1 MMKLQKLALVALA
14 LVVVA
19 LNATAQTP
27 ARLLTRNSGV
37 QDVLGATADATARV
51 YFFVAVENELVSL
64 SASVEA
70 GNGVGLLLTD
80 SSGGTLAQAVPSQ
93 SGETI
98 LRDVTIPTTA
108 NYYVTVFPMA
118 GEAAYT
124 LTLTSASSAPATP
137 VAQFG
142 TPPTPQGTS
151 ATATTNA
158 VKSFAVQAP
167 ILLANGI
174 EVRLEWTAAVDLNLE
189 VRDPVG
195 NTLYF
200 DQRTTSNGGSFGFD
214 ANGFCQIISPNPVET
229 ATWTPGFL
237 PVGNYE
243 ILVFYRQAC
252 QTPQAVPFNIIVTVN
267 GTTLPAVQAT
277 LNPPLPNSQSVYL
290 SSFRVNAD
298 GSATVAQG
306 GVYPDSAI
314 NQIVAPLS
322 QWADRATPIS
332 AGATLN
338 GAIVEDQFFLSY
350 KFSAQENDIVNVTL
364 DAQSGNLDPLLQI
377 ADSNGN
383 LIAVNDDAA
392 GTRNSRIENLRIAQA
407 GEYYV
412 LATRYGKEF
421 GGTEGEF
428 ALTLLGG
435 VATVPAEVQALNLAP
450 ADIQVVL
457 TWATSADMQLLVRDP
472 FGESVFDDSP
482 NVLSGGA
489 LLLAGNVNCT
499 RAVTAVPASYVAW
512 GSGLLRP
519 GNYEIEV
526 WYQNDCNDTRPVTFT
541 LTVLVRGQVV
551 TVERQTPQRNQRYVL
566 SFTINPDNTVIPR
579 LGGYAVNDAQA
590 LDVANRTPSPI
601 ALNQPVLGT
610 ITNDNVFD
618 VYSFQ
623 GTAGQR
629 VTISMAATSPTLDT
643 KLILLAPSGIQVA
656 ENDDAGAAS
665 ITGRRSDALING
677 YTLTESGEYKIV
689 ATRYATLFGGTI
701 GGYSLTVQ
709 GN

>member
-14 LVVVA
+14 LVVLA
-19 LNATAQTP
+19 LSAVAQTP
-27 ARLLTRNSGV
+27 ARLLTRNTDV

-80 SSGGTLAQAVPSQ
+80 ASGGTLAQAVPSQ
-93 SGETI
+93 SGETT
-98 LRDVTIPTTA
+98 LRDVTIPATA

-124 LTLTSASSAPATP
+124 LTLTSASSALVTPAP
-137 VAQFG
+137 QFG
-142 TPPTPQGTS
+142 TQPTPQGTT
-151 ATATTNA
+151 ATATDG
-158 VKSFAVQAP
+158 VKSFVAQAP

-200 DQRTTSNGGSFGFD
+200 DQRTTNNGGSFGFD

-252 QTPQAVPFNIIVTVN
+252 QTPEAVPFNIIVTVN
-267 GTTLPAVQAT
+267 GTTLPTVQAT

-290 SSFRVNAD
+290 SSFRVNTD

-322 QWADRATPIS
+322 QWASLAAPIS
-332 AGATLN
+332 TGATVR
-338 GAIVEDQFFLSY
+338 GAIVEDQYFLSY
-350 KFSAQENDIVNVTL
+350 KFSAQENDIINVAL
-364 DAQSGNLDPLLQI
+364 NAQTGNLDPLLQI

-383 LIAVNDDAA
+383 LIAVNDDAV
-392 GTRNSRIENLRIAQA
+392 GTRNSRIENLRLAQA
-407 GEYYV
+407 GEYYL

-428 ALTLLGG
+428 ELTLLGG

-457 TWATSADMQLLVRDP
+457 TWATSADLQLLVRDP

-499 RAVTAVPASYVAW
+499 PARTVVPASYVAW

-526 WYQNDCNDTRPVTFT
+526 WYQNDCNDTRPAQFT

-579 LGGYAVNDAQA
+579 LGGYAANDAQA

-643 KLILLAPSGIQVA
+643 KLILFAPSGVQVA